1 MKDSATQFAITL
13 ANDLVNND
21 SAFSIRPS
29 CNVKVAAVQKDNSMA
44 VLDLTPFNAK
54 PAPVSAYKFFN
65 EISTAEALLSA
76 YEAAIKSNIFEQDIP
91 GVNEQ
96 LEPYA
101 KEFLKNLLHG
111 AKKLSRHQIELISS
125 FVKNLDTYCAIKAV
139 ESLLNSKA
147 DIATLE
153 VAEKKGWSVHFD
165 HLAIRCSSKSLG
177 DAKQISTLL
186 VDKHDYERSQV
197 VEEEHYQFPDG
208 WNAYPVYKIL
218 ENGQVLRV
226 FVDQS
231 DADDKKQIIQHWNRV
246 YGYTAH
252 HLAMRTTKI
261 ENGQRLAVPLDELMQ
276 ALTEHG
282 VSILT
287 PTGHYTSGLLLQVFT
302 RPETNHSVPSEI
314 KQELKLIS
322 ETLDKTIENG
332 KLLELV
338 SRKEMSIAIAK
349 NLYTLYGLT
358 FDVNNPLHSAPI
370 YTYFLPAQAAHVIK
384 TSQTTS

>member
-1 MKDSATQFAITL
+1 MNDSSVQFASSL
-13 ANDLVNND
+13 ATELLKNDK
-21 SAFSIRPS
+21 SFSQHS
-29 CNVKVAAVQKDNSMA
+29 TSNVKVEAEQGKNAVA

-54 PAPVSAYKFFN
+54 PAPVSAFHFFN
-65 EISTAEALLSA
+65 GLSNGQQLVFA
-76 YEAAIKSNIFEQDIP
+76 YENARTSKTFEQDLP
-91 GVNEQ
+91 GVKSSV
-96 LEPYA
+96 EPYA
-101 KEFLKNLLHG
+101 KQFVEKLLKTANT
-111 AKKLSRHQIELISS
+111 LSEHQVALISN
-125 FVKNLDTYCAIKAV
+125 FVKNLDIYCAVKAV

-165 HLAIRCSSKSLG
+165 HLAIRCSSNKDG
-177 DAKQISTLL
+177 NAHKVSTLL
-186 VDKHDYERSQV
+186 TDEHDYIRSQV
-197 VEEEHYQFPDG
+197 KEEEHYQFPDG

-231 DADDKKQIIQHWNRV
+231 DTDNKKQIIQHWNRV
-246 YGYTAH
+246 YGYTSH
-252 HLAMRTTKI
+252 HLAMRATKL
-261 ENGQRLAVPLDELMQ
+261 ENGNRVAVHLDELMK

-302 RPETNHSVPSEI
+302 RPELNHSVPAEI
-314 KQELKLIS
+314 KKQLKAIS
-322 ETLDKTIENG
+322 ENLDKTIENG

-338 SRKEMSIAIAK
+338 SRKEMKLDDAK
-349 NLYTLYGLT
+349 RLFSLYGLE
-358 FDVNNPLHSAPI
+358 FSPNNPLHSAPI

-384 TSQTTS
+384 SSQQTT